1 MSDQLEITCPCCS
14 ASLVVDRITGEVLW
28 HKAREQKS
36 GGRSLDEMVKGLEAQ
51 KQENSRRLERELE
64 TQKDR
69 SRLLEA
75 RFREAMA
82 RADKSDK
89 KPVNP
94 FDLD

>member
-1 MSDQLEITCPCCS
+1 M
-14 ASLVVDRITGEVLW
+14 VVDRHTGEILW
-28 HKAREQKS
+28 HKAREER
-36 GGRSLDEMVKGLEAQ
+36 GGKRSLDEMVRGLETQ
-51 KQENSRRLERELE
+51 KDETARRLERELE
-64 TQKDR
+64 NQKDR